1 MIPFCA
7 SDATYIHHTPT
18 HIVFIIRVALIQLHT
33 SPIHP
38 FLTNQLL
45 SPSHPSVYRSS
56 FPLPCIA
63 ACLCLNAS
71 AKPPAMLPLLS
82 RAPVPSPLPVSC
94 PRGAWRAAQVV
105 SACQEEVEAQLCVLR
120 GRLRAPSPRRIC
132 RGGRLATSLRGCVL
146 V

>member
-18 HIVFIIRVALIQLHT
+18 HMVFIIRVALIQLHT

-82 RAPVPSPLPVSC
+82 RAPVPSPLLSSELTPLPLYPLSLAGL
-94 PRGAWRAAQVV
+94 GAGFLPA
-105 SACQEEVEAQLCVLR
+105 
-120 GRLRAPSPRRIC
+120 
-132 RGGRLATSLRGCVL
+132 GRLAGGAGGFGLPGGGGGTALCSER
-146 V
+146 